1 MIYFTRDLVRRLGSD
16 DDSVVNAAHQEW
28 EEANERY
35 ETHLRA
41 IEPELPLQV
50 REFND
55 LLLHDAVVSSIAREG
70 DKLIMVLQKDIPPR
84 DTVILTYTVTEDP
97 AIDPEALPAE
107 DRLKV
112 MDFQYD
118 ELDLVR
124 SGENRIYVQRI
135 VFGNGWEMTLRF
147 TDVRVTLA
155 QALYPFPGTML
166 VPTPTSALA
175 HSA

>member
-1 MIYFTRDLVRRLGSD
+1 MNYFTRDLVRRLSSD
-16 DDSVVNAAHQEW
+16 DDSVVNAAHREW

-35 ETHLRA
+35 ERHLRT
-41 IEPELPLQV
+41 IEPELPPHV

-55 LLLHDAVVSSIAREG
+55 LLLHDAVVSNIAREG

-84 DTVILTYTVTEDP
+84 DTVILTYSLIEDP
-97 AIDPEALPAE
+97 VIDPEALPAE

-118 ELDLVR
+118 EFDLVR
-124 SGENRIYVQRI
+124 AGENKVYAQGI

-166 VPTPTSALA
+166 VPTATSVLA
-175 HSA
+175 QSA